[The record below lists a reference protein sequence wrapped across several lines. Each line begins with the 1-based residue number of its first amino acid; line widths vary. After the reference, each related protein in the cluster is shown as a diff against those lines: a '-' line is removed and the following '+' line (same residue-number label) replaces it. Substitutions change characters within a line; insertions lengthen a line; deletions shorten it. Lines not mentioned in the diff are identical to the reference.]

1 MDKVL
6 LILVIILV
14 LSITARLTP
23 TLASQTVF
31 SLDTWPLI
39 RDTEVVLREGANIYN
54 GRSLSG
60 YHNHWPGI
68 ILFVL
73 VLSQL
78 TGIDPETLY
87 ALPMT
92 VTLSFILVVSILVFL
107 KNNKI
112 TPRIKILTTIAML
125 SFPSLLVF
133 TSAPLKEVYS
143 LPLFLLILSY
153 VLNHENQERYELV
166 ILIVMFLGMV
176 ISHNLSPY
184 ILIGSMITM
193 LFYSY
198 SNWLKKGLNKSVVK
212 TELLVFLA
220 ASVVIY
226 VLYNIAQYNAFVRLG
241 AADILTPSRITIF
254 IIVFSLFYLTLFLV
268 NIGRLLKTLIIVL
281 IMSLVI
287 LLAMTGNVS
296 KIVPGLN
303 YPLSISGLLI
313 SITLFIGLLLAVFP
327 GEEDQRITYSF
338 SILFFITLNIVY
350 ILLFAPLLST
360 ILHRFLNYLIIP
372 ITLSSI
378 YLAKKT
384 LTVRFLLFIFLALSI
399 TASTILIYETV
410 TDETPL
416 TYHWY
421 YTQPEVYGLKEIEH
435 YLSENFTV
443 VGDDK
448 ITYYFTDIQRTSTS
462 ELLGFLAGNRLNS
475 GELLVV
481 YNDNYKYG
489 FVVNTNIYKVYI
501 HNKTIQI
508 QKIYSNNK
516 LEAYTQ

>member
-1 MDKVL
+1 MDKIL

-14 LSITARLTP
+14 LPITARLAP
-23 TLASQTVF
+23 TLVSQTVF

-39 RDTEVVLREGANIYN
+39 RDTEVVLREGVNIYN

-68 ILFVL
+68 ILFAL

-78 TGIDPETLY
+78 TSIDPETLY

-92 VTLSFILVVSILVFL
+92 VMLSFTLVVSILVFL

-112 TPRIKILTTIAML
+112 TPWIKILMIIAML
-125 SFPSLLVF
+125 SFPPLLVF

-153 VLNHENQERYELV
+153 VLNNENRGRYELV
-166 ILIVMFLGMV
+166 ILIAMFLGMV

-184 ILIGSMITM
+184 ILIGSMLTL

-198 SNWLKKGLNKSVVK
+198 SNWLKKGVNKPVVK

-220 ASVVIY
+220 AAAAIY
-226 VLYNIAQYNAFVRLG
+226 TLYNITQYNAFARLG
-241 AADILTPSRITIF
+241 ATSILTPGRITIF

-268 NIGRLLKTLIIVL
+268 NIGRLLKSLIIVFIILL
-281 IMSLVI
+281 II

-303 YPLSISGLLI
+303 YPLSTSGLLI
-313 SITLFIGLLLAVFP
+313 SITLFIGLLIAVSP
-327 GEEDQRITYSF
+327 GEADRRLTYSF
-338 SILFFITLNIVY
+338 SILFFVTSNIVY

-360 ILHRFLNYLIIP
+360 ILHRFLNYLAIP

-384 LTVRFLLFIFLALSI
+384 LIVRSLLFIFLALSI
-399 TASTILIYETV
+399 MTSTILIYETV
-410 TDETPL
+410 TDKTPL

-421 YTQPEVYGLKEIEH
+421 YTQSEVYGLKEID
-435 YLSENFTV
+435 YYSFENYTV

-462 ELLGFLAGNRLNS
+462 ELISFLADNRLKS

-481 YNDNYKYG
+481 YKDNYKYG
-489 FVVNTNIYKVYI
+489 FIVNTNIYKVYI
-501 HNKTIQI
+501 HNKTAQI

>member
-6 LILVIILV
+6 LILIIILV
-14 LSITARLTP
+14 LSVTARLAP
-23 TLASQTVF
+23 TLASQIVF

-39 RDTEVVLREGANIYN
+39 RDTEAVLREGVNIYN

-68 ILFVL
+68 ILFVS

-78 TGIDPETLY
+78 TGIDPEALY

-92 VTLSFILVVSILVFL
+92 VILSFTLVVTILVFI

-112 TPRIKILTTIAML
+112 TPWIKILMIMSML
-125 SFPSLLVF
+125 SFPPLLIF

-153 VLNHENQERYELV
+153 VLNHENQGRYELV

-184 ILIGSMITM
+184 VLIGSLLTL

-198 SNWLKKGLNKSVVK
+198 SNWLKKGMNKPVVK

-220 ASVVIY
+220 AAVVIY
-226 VLYNIAQYNAFVRLG
+226 ALYNIAQYNAFARLG
-241 AADILTPSRITIF
+241 AASILTPSRITIF

-268 NIGRLLKTLIIVL
+268 NIGRLLKTLIIVFIISL
-281 IMSLVI
+281 II
-287 LLAMTGNVS
+287 LLAITGNVS

-303 YPLSISGLLI
+303 YPLSTSGLLI
-313 SITLFIGLLLAVFP
+313 SITLFIGLLIAVSP
-327 GEEDQRITYSF
+327 GETDQRITYSF
-338 SILFFITLNIVY
+338 SILFFITFNIVY

-360 ILHRFLNYLIIP
+360 ILHRFLNYLAIP

-378 YLAKKT
+378 YLARKT
-384 LTVRFLLFIFLALSI
+384 LTIRSLLFIFLALSI
-399 TASTILIYETV
+399 IASTTLIYETV
-410 TDETPL
+410 TDKTPL

-435 YLSENFTV
+435 YSSENYTV

-448 ITYYFTDIQRTSTS
+448 IIYYFTDIKRTSTS
-462 ELLGFLAGNRLNS
+462 ELISFLVDNKLNS
-475 GELLVV
+475 GEILVM
-481 YNDNYKYG
+481 YKDNYKYG
-489 FVVNTNIYKVYI
+489 FIINTNIYKIYI
-501 HNKTIQI
+501 HNKTVQI